1 MYRTTSITIQTTEAD
16 RTAINRPS
24 AGQTGQKPAHVAQS
38 RTYWLDIAVL
48 LGPAIFK
55 LALHLATIRGYGL
68 HGDELYYIAC
78 SDHLDWG
85 YVDHP
90 PLSVALLK
98 ICRLIFGDS
107 YFSIRLLPAIAGAG
121 TVLLTGLLARR
132 MGAGRF
138 GQFLASVC
146 AIVAGLYLG
155 ICHTFSVNAL
165 DLLFWVAAFHV
176 MLSILS
182 GGPARNWLWLG
193 VVCGLGV
200 ENKVSML
207 FLGFALVTGL
217 VLSRQRRLLLTR
229 GPWLGGLVA
238 GILVLPQIAWQIAN
252 GWPTLEF
259 IHNAQTQ
266 KNLALPLLEFIKQQI
281 FQVNPLTFPLW
292 AAGLFFLLFHSRA
305 RSYRALG
312 WCYLV
317 LLALFV
323 TQGGK
328 PYYLGPVYSLL
339 FAAGA
344 VAVELAVRRRWLRAS
359 LLALLLAGGAAGA
372 PMALP
377 VLPVDGFIRYSRAL
391 GMKPSSGE
399 RFEEGDLPSYFANMF
414 GWDELAGVV
423 HSVYQSLPPEDQ
435 KRCAIFGQN
444 YMQAGAIDYYGRKL
458 GLPRAL
464 AGHNSYWLWGFGDQS
479 DEVMIIIG
487 GRREDIAKAFGE
499 IEQKAVFRNRY
510 IQPMHSNQ
518 PIYVVRKPKMSLAD
532 IWPLIRF
539 YI

>member
-1 MYRTTSITIQTTEAD
+1 MKTTVPGTIQTREAD
-16 RTAINRPS
+16 QTAICSGDPGR
-24 AGQTGQKPAHVAQS
+24 AGQKPDDGKPFPG
-38 RTYWLDIAVL
+38 RWLDIAVL
-48 LGPAIFK
+48 VGPAIFK
-55 LALHLATIRGYGL
+55 LVLHLATIKGYGL
-68 HGDELYYIAC
+68 HGDELYYLAC
-78 SDHLDWG
+78 SDHMDWG

-98 ICRLIFGDS
+98 LCRLTLGDS
-107 YFSIRLLPAIAGAG
+107 YFSIRLLSALAG
-121 TVLLTGLLARR
+121 TGTVFLTGLLAHR

-138 GQFLASVC
+138 GQLLASVC
-146 AIVAGLYLG
+146 AIVAGLYLAIG
-155 ICHTFSVNAL
+155 HSFSVNAL
-165 DLLFWVAAFHV
+165 DLLFWIAAFH
-176 MLSILS
+176 LIFSILT
-182 GGPARNWLWLG
+182 GGPARNWLLLG
-193 VVCGLGV
+193 VICGLGLQ
-200 ENKVSML
+200 NKISLL

-217 VLSRQRRLLLTR
+217 VLTSQRRLLFSR
-229 GPWLGGLVA
+229 WPWLGGLVA
-238 GILVLPQIAWQIAN
+238 GMLFLPQIAWQIAN

-266 KNLALPLLEFIKQQI
+266 KNVALPLLDFVKEQI
-281 FQVNPLTFPLW
+281 FLLNPFTFPIW
-292 AAGLFFLLFHSRA
+292 ATGLFFLLFQPRM
-305 RSYRALG
+305 RTYRPLG
-312 WCYLV
+312 WCYVV

-323 TQGGK
+323 GSGGK

-344 VAVELAVRRRWLRAS
+344 VAIEVAARRSWLRAS
-359 LLALLLAGGAAGA
+359 ILALVLAGGAAGA
-372 PMALP
+372 PSALP
-377 VLPVDGFIRYSRAL
+377 VLSVESFIQYSRAL

-423 HSVYQSLPPEDQ
+423 HSVYRSLPPEDQ
-435 KRCAIFGQN
+435 ERCAILGQN
-444 YMQAGAIDYYGRKL
+444 YMQAGAIDYYGKSLR
-458 GLPRAL
+458 LPRGL
-464 AGHNSYWLWGFGDQS
+464 CGHNSYWLWGFGTHSND
-479 DEVMIIIG
+479 VMIIIG

-518 PIYVVRKPKMSLAD
+518 PIFVVRKPKMSLAE